1 MKIPESLAKQGKERI
16 KNYPVEGFV
25 YGEGPDHPV
34 IMLVGE
40 APGETEIHNGIPFS
54 GRAGKELMQSLDFL
68 GLTRDDVYITSAV
81 RSRPY
86 KWGEKKDRKSGEMI
100 KRKYNRAPT
109 GGEIK
114 AHAPILDYE
123 VKHVNAPIIVTL
135 GNIGLQRLAGKD
147 KKVTQVHGQLLKQPV
162 QYLENPDAGFKWT
175 EEAYEIFPTFHPA
188 AIFYNRSLDEKLKED
203 LVKLKKLIE
212 DRGLKNE
219 QGRT

>member
-1 MKIPESLAKQGKERI
+1 MRIPESLAKQGKERI
-16 KNYPVEGFV
+16 KDYPVEGFV

-54 GRAGKELMQSLDFL
+54 GRAGKELMQSLEFL

-86 KWGEKKDRKSGEMI
+86 KWGQKKDRSSGEMI
-100 KRKYNRAPT
+100 DRKYNRTPT
-109 GGEIK
+109 AREII

-123 VKHVNAPIIVTL
+123 VKHVNPPLIVTL

-162 QYLENPDAGFKWT
+162 QFLENLDDSQYKWT
-175 EEAYEIFPTFHPA
+175 EETYEIFPTFHPA
-188 AIFYNRSLDEKLKED
+188 AIFYNRSLEEKLKED
-203 LVKLKKLIE
+203 LEKLKKLIE
-212 DRGLKNE
+212 ERGLKQKN
-219 QGRT
+219 